1 MSKQITTLQDGTAQ
15 RAMAQ
20 PTEVG
25 TAGQAPYLIYLI
37 SRRLDAFSAIGQA
50 LRDAGYHIRYLHTV
64 DDAHSATTQVDEQPP
79 KLVLLDLL
87 DTHGLES
94 DSKPIQSARRAFPA
108 LPILV
113 IGKTDTL
120 ETRLAA
126 FRAGACRYLCEPI
139 AAERLLTILNT
150 ISIPLPHHAFRIL
163 LVDDDAAELA
173 QQSLVLR
180 TAGMHVQALD
190 DPTQILTTLDSFQ
203 PDVLILAIQLQGLS
217 GAELAAIVRER
228 EDALHLPILF
238 LSNST
243 EQQEQLRALNLGGD
257 GILLRPVQSWQLI
270 ATVTAKARRTRQNSM
285 LWQRLDTT
293 LKERQREQL
302 ALNQHAI
309 VSVADRHGNITY
321 VNDKFCAISGY
332 SREEL
337 LGQNHR
343 IVKSGL
349 HDAEFYR
356 EIWRSITTG
365 QVWQGDICNRRK
377 DGSLYWVESTITPFL
392 DAQGKPYQYV
402 SIRTDISHVKAAEAA
417 IRQQRDMHRIASEVA
432 AMLMMAPKHDLD
444 FAIEQALKFSGEQ
457 LGADRAYLFLLS
469 NDGQRMSNTHEW
481 CATGVKSERHSI
493 QNQAVNMLPWWHEQ
507 IQKRG
512 MVIIHDVADLPEIAS
527 AERACFEQQAIQSL
541 FAFPIQHM
549 GKTCGFIGYDA
560 TRQKHKW
567 NSDEIELL
575 SIMADVIGA
584 TLARQRAE
592 QSIELHRERL
602 HRGQVYANIG
612 TWEWHIQTGELI
624 WSERIAPLF
633 GYPQGDLETSY
644 ENFLA
649 AVHPDDR
656 QAVQDAVQACIAQD
670 IPYEIEHRVVWPD
683 GTVRWLLERG
693 GVVRD
698 SQGNPLQMIGVV
710 QDIDVRKSAEL
721 ALISAREEADRANR
735 AKSDFLS
742 SMSHELRTPMNAILG
757 FGQLMEYDDTLSA
770 EQRDNVQEIL
780 KAGKH
785 LLELINE
792 VLDLAKVESGHI
804 DLSIEPVEVCPV
816 VEECLSL
823 IQNQANKRQL
833 RISHTGMDGVQ
844 LRADRTRLKQVLL
857 NLLSNAVKY
866 NREGGSIDLSVEHP
880 SEDFVR
886 IRVTDTGPGIAPE
899 RLVELFQP
907 FNRLDAENTEIEGS
921 GIGLTIT
928 RRIVEMMGGS
938 IQVESTPGKGS
949 SFWIELPYEANTDGT
964 QEPGKTA
971 TAAPAMHGE
980 DILASQ
986 QTVLYIEDNPSNIK
1000 LVAQLLARR
1009 KHIHLLTAHLP
1020 ELGIELA
1027 RSRHPMLIL
1036 LDINMPGLS
1045 GYEVLNIIKADP
1057 VLKDTPVIAITANA
1071 MPGDIERGKA
1081 AGFDAYLSKPLDVES
1096 FYKLVDDYLL
1106 A

>member
-1 MSKQITTLQDGTAQ
+1 MSKQITTLQDSVAQYADSTA
-15 RAMAQ
+15 ASA
-20 PTEVG
+20 
-25 TAGQAPYLIYLI
+25 APYLIYLI
-37 SRRLDAFSAIGQA
+37 SSRLDGSSAIGLA
-50 LRDAGYHIRYLHTV
+50 LRDAGYHVRYLQAV
-64 DDAHSATTQVDEQPP
+64 DDAHSATTLVDAQPP
-79 KLVLLDLL
+79 KLVLLDLV
-87 DTHGLES
+87 DAHGLES
-94 DSKPIQSARRAFPA
+94 DSQPIQSARQAFPA

-126 FRAGACRYLCEPI
+126 FRAGACRYFCEPLV
-139 AAERLLTILNT
+139 AERLLAILDT
-150 ISIPLPHHAFRIL
+150 ISIPQPQHVFRIL

-173 QQSLVLR
+173 QQSQVLR
-180 TAGMHVQALD
+180 AADMDVQTLD
-190 DPTQILTTLDSFQ
+190 DPMQILTALDSFQ
-203 PDVLILAIQLQGLS
+203 PDVLILAIQLQGVS
-217 GAELAAIVRER
+217 GTELAAIVRER
-228 EDALHLPILF
+228 EDALQLPILF
-238 LSNST
+238 IISNNT
-243 EQQEQLRALNLGGD
+243 EQQQQLRALNLGGD
-257 GILLRPVQSWQLI
+257 GILLRPVQNWQLI
-270 ATVTAKARRTRQNSM
+270 ATVTAKARRTRYNSM
-285 LWQRLDTT
+285 LWQRLSNS
-293 LKERQREQL
+293 LRERQREQL

-309 VSVADRHGNITY
+309 VSVADRHGNISY

-332 SREEL
+332 SRAEL

-356 EIWRSITTG
+356 GIWRSIASG
-365 QVWQGDICNRRK
+365 QIWQGNICNRRK

-417 IRQQRDMHRIASEVA
+417 MRRQRDMHRIASEAA
-432 AMLMMAPKHDLD
+432 AMLMIAPKHDLD

-457 LGADRAYLFLLS
+457 LGADRAYVFLFS
-469 NDGQRMSNTHEW
+469 HDGQQMSNTHAW
-481 CATGVKSERHSI
+481 SAPWVKSERDSI
-493 QNQAVNMLPWWHEQ
+493 QNQADSMLPWWHEQ

-512 MVIIHDVADLPEIAS
+512 MVIVDDVAALPEIAS

-541 FAFPIQHM
+541 FAAPIQHM

-560 TRQKHKW
+560 IRDKHKW
-567 NSDEIELL
+567 NAEEIELL
-575 SIMADVIGA
+575 SFMADVIGA
-584 TLARQRAE
+584 TLARQHAE
-592 QSIELHRERL
+592 QSIALHQERL
-602 HRGQVYANIG
+602 RHGQIYASIG
-612 TWEWHIQTGELI
+612 TWEWHIQTEELF

-633 GYPQGDLETSY
+633 GYPQGDLKTSY

-656 QAVQDAVQACIAQD
+656 QAVQDAIQACIAQD

-698 SQGNPLQMIGVV
+698 SQGKPLQMIGVV
-710 QDIDVRKSAEL
+710 QDIDARKSAEL

-757 FGQLMEYDDTLSA
+757 FGQLMEYDDTLPE

-804 DLSIEPVEVCPV
+804 DLSIEPVELCPV

-823 IQNQANKRQL
+823 IQNHANKRQI
-833 RISHTGMDGVQ
+833 RISHTGIEGVQ

-866 NREGGSIDLSVEHP
+866 NREGGRIDLSVEHP

-886 IRVTDTGPGIAPE
+886 IQVADTGPGIAPE
-899 RLVELFQP
+899 RLEELFQP
-907 FNRLDAENTEIEGS
+907 FNRLDAKNTEVEGS

-949 SFWIELPYEANTDGT
+949 RFWIELPYEAD
-964 QEPGKTA
+964 TA
-971 TAAPAMHGE
+971 GDQQTAKALDSTPAMRRE
-980 DILASQ
+980 DTLATQ

-1020 ELGIELA
+1020 ELGIKLA
-1027 RSRHPMLIL
+1027 RSRHPVLIL
-1036 LDINMPGLS
+1036 LDINMPGLN
-1045 GYEVLNIIKADP
+1045 GYEVLNIIRGDP
-1057 VLKDTPVIAITANA
+1057 ALKDTPVIAITANA
-1071 MPGDIERGKA
+1071 MPADIERGKA
-1081 AGFDAYLSKPLDVES
+1081 AGFDAYLSKPLDVAS